1 MKMLNNNCHS
11 RTLVLCATALLLTF
25 TGCKTS
31 RRLTIAET
39 STAATKEA
47 SEFFFSL
54 NGHSFQYRTLSA
66 RTQAKLSFSGKELS
80 SRVDIKMVKDS
91 VFQLSVQPLFGI
103 EAFRIEFGL
112 DSIKIIDRMNKNYA
126 VESYAGL
133 KGNTPVDFNF
143 YNLQALFTNRIFV
156 PGERDIT
163 PRQYGR
169 FTLQNNGVVTEA
181 RIKDAMKLLY
191 AFKADNE
198 EKLLSTLVTDS
209 SERYALQWVYADFKR
224 EEKQIFP
231 MQMEAR
237 ALNSGVT
244 AGELKLSFSRIQRD
258 IPVDMRFA
266 IPDKYKRI
274 TFVDILKGLKEM

>member
-1 MKMLNNNCHS
+1 
-11 RTLVLCATALLLTF
+11 LLF
-25 TGCKTS
+25 TGCKS

-39 STAATKEA
+39 STATKEA

-54 NGHSFQYRTLSA
+54 NGRSFQYRTFSA
-66 RTQAKLSFSGKELS
+66 RTRAELSFSGKELN

-91 VFQLSVQPLFGI
+91 VFQLSILPLLGI
-103 EAFRIEFGL
+103 EAFRIEFGR
-112 DSIKIIDRMNKNYA
+112 DSIKVIDRLNKYYA

-163 PRQYGR
+163 PVQYGR
-169 FTLQNNGVVTEA
+169 FTLQNNGGVIEA
-181 RIKDAMKLLY
+181 RIRDAMKLLY

-198 EKLLSTLVTDS
+198 EKLLSTRVTDS
-209 SERYALQWVYADFKR
+209 SERYALQWSYGDFR
-224 EEKQIFP
+224 LEEKQIFP
-231 MQMEAR
+231 MLMEAR
-237 ALNSGVT
+237 AMNDGVT
-244 AGELKLSFSRIQRD
+244 AGKLKLYFSRIQRD
-258 IPVDMRFA
+258 IPVDMNFA

-274 TFVDILKGLKEM
+274 TFADILKGLK